1 MMQRSIYSLLLTSFI
16 LVFALSSASA
26 QQVTFGS
33 QTVLR
38 GQSGTLN
45 ITVDSPDPV
54 GGFELLFEVA
64 TSSGDAFL
72 SSMSVDWDPA
82 FDVLQH
88 RYIDLSDVD
97 NASPDVVRMA
107 AFVADDTDGTLAAG
121 QTVVAQL
128 DFTANASCGGTV
140 DVNGITMEVGNTCDN
155 TSCATTAMT
164 QFIGVDGLVKTPA
177 ALGGTIVTIE
187 NAAPTIDPI
196 ADEPAHHWGTQF
208 TTTATA
214 DDDDLQYGYEVLEF
228 SVDGPDGM
236 TINSETGYISWT
248 PTAQQMRDAC
258 EYSAEVTVTDSCGAS
273 ATTSFT
279 VYLWNDAPEITCPTE
294 VNNNVWGYEVTGSVS
309 AVDTVSA
316 PDPGPAPLMY
326 YVVSFNGPG
335 TIDLEAGTGEWSWQ
349 TEEDPAYLGDF
360 ELCIGVTDGAAIGCG
375 GETNP
380 NNADT
385 CCVQIH
391 VVSTADIVIE
401 KTHNTYQN
409 HEETVTIWTQDG
421 LMPMGGYDFLISYD
435 ASALALT
442 SVEPGDLI
450 LDCGWEYFE
459 YRQGANGNC
468 GSGCPSGMLRIVA
481 IAEINNGM
489 NHPDCFG
496 PTDMDP
502 LSLAYMKFLVTD
514 DRTFECQYVP
524 ISFFWLDCGDNAISS
539 VSGDTLFIDRA
550 IYTYDTTMTNL
561 VWHEED
567 DVMFPESDRIPN
579 VGAPDDPCLVNEPG
593 KPLPLRVLDFWN
605 GGIDI
610 ICADSIDARGDIN
623 LNGQANEIAD
633 AVLFSNYFVYG
644 LGVFTVNTE
653 GQIAASDVNAD
664 GLTLSVAD
672 LVYQIRVIVGDAVPY
687 AKLSS
692 PLDVDYTVNDGV
704 MTVLNADLGGAL
716 VTVAGNV
723 VPELRADNMEIKYN
737 FDGENTRILIWSP
750 QGESFDGEFLA
761 VDGEILDVELATADG
776 RVAKGTDVPMNFE
789 LAQNYPNPFN
799 PTTTISFT
807 LPSPSDYTLT
817 VYNVNGQVVKQFEGS
832 ANTGTTSVVWD
843 ANDQASGIYFYRLSA
858 DSRTTTKKMVL
869 LK

>member
-1 MMQRSIYSLLLTSFI
+1 MQRSIYSLLLTSFI
-16 LVFALSSASA
+16 LVFAISSVFA
-26 QQVTFGS
+26 QQVDFGS

-45 ITVDSPDPV
+45 ITLDSPDPV
-54 GGFELLFEVA
+54 GGFELLFEVV
-64 TSSGDAFL
+64 TSSNDAFL
-72 SSMSVDWDPA
+72 SSLSIDWDPA

-88 RYIDLSDVD
+88 RYIDLSGVD

-107 AFVADDTDGTLAAG
+107 AFVADDTDGTLDAG

-140 DVNGITMEVGNTCDN
+140 DVNGVTMEVGNTCGN

-187 NAAPTIDPI
+187 NADPTIDPI
-196 ADEPAHHWGTQF
+196 ADELVHWGTQF

-214 DDDDLQYGYEVLEF
+214 DDDDLAYGFETLTF
-228 SVDGPDGM
+228 SVDGPAGM
-236 TINSETGYISWT
+236 TINAETGYISWT

-258 EYSAEVTVTDSCGAS
+258 EYMAEVTVTDSCGAS
-273 ATTSFT
+273 AATSFT
-279 VYLWNDAPEITCPTE
+279 VYLWNDEPEITCPTE
-294 VNNNVWGYEVTGSVS
+294 INNNVWGYEVTGSVS
-309 AVDTVSA
+309 AVDTVTA
-316 PDPGPAPLMY
+316 PDPGPAPLQY
-326 YVVSFNGPG
+326 YVVSFDGPG
-335 TIDLEAGTGEWSWQ
+335 TIDLNAATGEWSWM

-360 ELCIGVTDGAAIGCG
+360 ELCIGVTDDAAIGCG
-375 GETNP
+375 GGTNP
-380 NNADT
+380 NNADS
-385 CCVQIH
+385 CCLQIH

-401 KTHNTYQN
+401 KTHNTYQG
-409 HEETVTIWTQDG
+409 HHETVTIWTQDG
-421 LMPMGGYDFLISYD
+421 LMPMGGYDFLIAYD
-435 ASALALT
+435 ASALT
-442 SVEPGDLI
+442 PVEVTEGDLL

-459 YRQGANGNC
+459 FRYGANGNC
-468 GSGCPSGMLRIVA
+468 GNACPSGMLRIVA

-496 PTDMDP
+496 PTTMDP

-524 ISFFWLDCGDNAISS
+524 ISFYWGDCGDNAISS
-539 VSGDTLFIDRA
+539 VTGDTLFIDRA
-550 IYTYDTTMTNL
+550 IYNYDTSMTYL
-561 VWHEED
+561 IWDEED
-567 DVMFPESDRIPN
+567 DVLFPEEDRIPH

-610 ICADSIDARGDIN
+610 ICADSIDAPGDIN
-623 LNGQANEIAD
+623 LNNVPNEIAD

-644 LGVFTVNTE
+644 LGVFTVNLE
-653 GQIAASDVNAD
+653 GQIAASDVNKD
-664 GLTLSVAD
+664 GLTLSVGD
-672 LVYQIRVIVGDAVPY
+672 LVYLIRVIVGDALPY
-687 AKLSS
+687 SKVSA
-692 PLDVDYTVNDGV
+692 PVDVDYAVSNGV
-704 MTVLNADLGGAL
+704 MSVLNADLGGAL

-723 VPELRADNMEIKYN
+723 VPDLRADNMEMKFN
-737 FDGENTRILIWSP
+737 FDGENTRILVWSLD
-750 QGESFDGEFLA
+750 GNSFRGEFLS
-761 VDGEILDVELATADG
+761 VDGEIVEVELATADG
-776 RVAKGTDVPMNFE
+776 RVAKGHNVPLTFE

-807 LPSPSDYTLT
+807 LPSSSDYTLT
-817 VYNVNGQVVKQFEGS
+817 IYNVNGQVVEQFAGR
-832 ANTGTTSVVWD
+832 ANAGTTSVVWD
-843 ANDQASGIYFYRLSA
+843 ANDQASGIYFYRLTA
-858 DSRTTTKKMVL
+858 DSHTTITKKMVL